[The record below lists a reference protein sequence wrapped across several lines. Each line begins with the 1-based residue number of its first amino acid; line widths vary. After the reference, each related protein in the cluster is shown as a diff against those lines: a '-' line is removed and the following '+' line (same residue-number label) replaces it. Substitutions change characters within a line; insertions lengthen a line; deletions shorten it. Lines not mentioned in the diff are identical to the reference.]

1 MTLDDIK
8 TQATHYYQ
16 KAKVY
21 GEQHL
26 IKKFFLIGVGGWLL
40 LGWWLQSSSATPTT
54 NISEYTVT
62 TGNIQ
67 NTIEAYGSIELV
79 DEQKIRFNQ
88 QGEVTAVYFKKWDEV
103 KKWDLIAEL
112 DQNSVQS
119 DILQSEINLQNAQ
132 LQFDETVNGD
142 RSAQILQAQ
151 NNLDQSKAKLDI
163 AQQEY
168 TNLLEDQ
175 SNSGTISDTETTM
188 QNAILDIQNY
198 IVEWEKT
205 INRIDKIFG
214 TTDSYKQYNDDY
226 ELYLSAKAP
235 THKADTDTNIFLSYK
250 KLKNLSNYYNSR
262 WSSGVDKQEILEGL
276 NLASELNETI
286 YTTTI
291 SAYLA
296 IKNSIVD
303 VSLSQNSLDGY
314 VNEISSDSS
323 KAKSNSSSILNSKN
337 QITKLWSTQ
346 DDKITLETKA
356 NEIANLKNTIII
368 QEKTLETTTNGTTEQ
383 QLQIAKN
390 NIRQKELALE
400 QTKKDLE
407 NLQIVAPFDGTLRKI
422 DFKVGD
428 KVISNDEKYV
438 YLENPNLVEVS
449 ILLDQIDVVKVKP
462 GMKVEVQLDSY
473 PDETFEGV
481 LGDVDS
487 TPTTTNG
494 VVSYTVK
501 VAIDKWDK
509 IMYSWMT
516 ASVKIIIESKENVL
530 VIPTTYIQSQGDTKF
545 VLDKDS
551 KEVEITVGSTDG
563 TTTEIVS
570 WVTEGM
576 TIKKI
581 IKSSTSASKSSSSF
595 GMPSMWWAG
604 GGMWWG
610 TSFRG
615 GN

>member
-8 TQATHYYQ
+8 TQAIPHYQ
-16 KAKVY
+16 RAKEY
-21 GEQHL
+21 AEQHL
-26 IKKFFLIGVGGWLL
+26 IKKFFLIGMVGWLL
-40 LGWWLQSSSATPTT
+40 IGWWWLNSSTATTT
-54 NISEYTVT
+54 TGTSEYTVA

-88 QGEVTAVYFKKWDEV
+88 QWEVTAVYFKKGDVV

-112 DQNSVQS
+112 DQNSVQNS
-119 DILQSEINLQNAQ
+119 ILQSEINLQNAQ
-132 LQFDETVNGD
+132 LQYDETVNGD

-163 AQQEY
+163 AQQQY

-198 IVEWEKT
+198 IIEWEKT
-205 INRIDKIFG
+205 INRLDTIFG
-214 TTDSYKQYNDDY
+214 ASDAYKHYNDAF
-226 ELYLSAKAP
+226 EIYLSAGNPSYKNA
-235 THKADTDTNIFLSYK
+235 TDASIQASYK
-250 KLKNLSNYYNSR
+250 KLQNLSSYYNSR
-262 WSSGVDKQEILEGL
+262 WDSGVDKEDILQWL
-276 NLASELNETI
+276 DLASDLNQTI
-286 YTTTI
+286 YATTA
-291 SAYLA
+291 SAYSAL
-296 IKNSIVD
+296 KNSLVGAD
-303 VSLSQNSLDGY
+303 LTQSMLDGY
-314 VNEISSDSS
+314 VNEIASDSS
-323 KAKSNSSSILNSKN
+323 KSKTNLSSILNSKN

-346 DDKITLETKA
+346 DDKITLESKA
-356 NEIANLKNTIII
+356 NEVANLKSTIVI
-368 QEKTLETTTNGTTEQ
+368 QEKTLETTKNGTTEQ

-400 QTKKDLE
+400 QTKKDLD

-428 KVISNDEKYV
+428 KVISNDDKYV

-481 LGDVDS
+481 LGDIDS

-501 VAIDKWDK
+501 VAIDKGEK
-509 IMYSWMT
+509 TMYSWMT
-516 ASVKIIIESKENVL
+516 ASVKIVIENKEDVL
-530 VIPTTYIQSQGDTKF
+530 VIPTTYIQSQGDVKF

-551 KEVEITVGSTDG
+551 KEVDITVGSTDG
-563 TTTEIVS
+563 TTTEVVS
-570 WVTEGM
+570 WLTEGM

-595 GMPSMWWAG
+595 GVPGMG

-610 TSFRG
+610 GWWYRG
-615 GN
+615 G